1 MRTGDDEKEASKV
14 IALPVERKA
23 PSLSLGD
30 GPGSDDARLDGLAF
44 LESRPPG
51 PALLAG
57 AVEAV
62 LFTTA
67 DPLPFK
73 DLLAH
78 LDDPEEGELQAA
90 LALVQARYERGGH
103 GLQLVEVAGGWQIR
117 TRPRFARWVTRA
129 RGVKPVSLS
138 RAALETLAIV
148 AYEQPVTRADVE
160 NIRGVDP
167 GPLLRMLVE
176 RGLLR
181 TLGRKKTPGLPL
193 LYGTSDRFLETFGLR
208 DLSDLPT
215 LRDLRELTDGGER
228 IAADDD
234 GDPWERSGTPGQD
247 RPSGQREDSRGGLR
261 LMPPE
266 EGE

>member
-1 MRTGDDEKEASKV
+1 
-14 IALPVERKA
+14 
-23 PSLSLGD
+23 
-30 GPGSDDARLDGLAF
+30 
-44 LESRPPG
+44 
-51 PALLAG
+51 
-57 AVEAV
+57 
-62 LFTTA
+62 
-67 DPLPFK
+67 
-73 DLLAH
+73 
-78 LDDPEEGELQAA
+78 
-90 LALVQARYERGGH
+90 
-103 GLQLVEVAGGWQIR
+103 
-117 TRPRFARWVTRA
+117 
-129 RGVKPVSLS
+129 
-138 RAALETLAIV
+138 
-148 AYEQPVTRADVE
+148 
-160 NIRGVDP
+160 
-167 GPLLRMLVE
+167 VE